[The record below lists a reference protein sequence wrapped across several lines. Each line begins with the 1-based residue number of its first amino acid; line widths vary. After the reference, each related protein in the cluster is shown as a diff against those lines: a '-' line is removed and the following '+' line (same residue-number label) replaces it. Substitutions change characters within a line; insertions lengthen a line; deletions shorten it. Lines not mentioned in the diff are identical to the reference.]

1 MEAVNNMLNNKMI
14 IENRD
19 SQNLSYILKDPQL
32 FFPTGYKV
40 LQSQAKN
47 GFVKCT
53 KVMHNGM
60 NKLVYDISDYK
71 TLDSLLPTLSPETFL
86 AVLTNLMAVVIEFK
100 NNGFIHCSNIET
112 SFDKIFIDCNNYK
125 VYLVY
130 LPIDTLARQDDGA
143 VFETSLKRAISGAI
157 EQFGNLNNPAT
168 AQLATYLEDSACT
181 LERLKEI
188 LSVTPHAVPEKC
200 RPATLRPLGMT
211 GPDLTES
218 EEESH
223 SPELIPIAEPEKNG
237 FIKDFFKNITK
248 KEKKEKAGKKTERK
262 ESPVDLQSEMEGG
275 ATEILDE
282 IFTPNLIL
290 SGVKTPV
297 KIDILVTKTEFLI
310 GKKDDAVDGVIAFN
324 NAVSRVHCK
333 IVFEGGQYF
342 VIDLGSANGTFINGT
357 RTLPNQK
364 KQVKIGDKVQLANS
378 AFLLRSV

>member
-1 MEAVNNMLNNKMI
+1 MEVVNNMLNNGMI

-130 LPIDTLARQDDGA
+130 LPIGTSARQDDSE
-143 VFETSLKRAISGAI
+143 VFEASLKRAISGAI
-157 EQFGNLNNPAT
+157 DQFSNLKNPAT

-218 EEESH
+218 EEESL
-223 SPELIPIAEPEKNG
+223 SPELIPISEQEKNG
-237 FIKDFFKNITK
+237 FLKDFFKNITK

-275 ATEILDE
+275 ATEILDD
-282 IFTPNLIL
+282 IYTPKLIL

-297 KIDILVTKTEFLI
+297 KIDILITKPEFLI
-310 GKKDDAVDGVIAFN
+310 GKKEDAVDGVIAFN

-333 IVFEGGQYF
+333 IVFEGGQYY
-342 VIDLGSANGTFINGT
+342 VIDLGSANGTFINGV
-357 RTLPNQK
+357 RIQPNQK
-364 KQVKIGDKVQLANS
+364 KQVKAGDKVQLANS
-378 AFLLRSV
+378 AFLLKSV

>member
-1 MEAVNNMLNNKMI
+1 MEVVNNMLTNKMI

-19 SQNLSYILKDPQL
+19 SQNLAYILKDPLL

-130 LPIDTLARQDDGA
+130 LPIDTSARQDDSE
-143 VFETSLKRAISGAI
+143 VFEASLKQSISGAI
-157 EQFGNLNNPAT
+157 DQFSNLKNPAT
-168 AQLATYLEDSACT
+168 AQLTVYLEDSACT

-188 LSVTPHAVPEKC
+188 LSVTPHAAPEKY

-211 GPDLTES
+211 DPDLTES

-223 SPELIPIAEPEKNG
+223 SPELLPVTEPGKNG
-237 FIKDFFKNITK
+237 FLKGFFKSITK
-248 KEKKEKAGKKTERK
+248 KEKKEKTGKKAEKR
-262 ESPVDLQSEMEGG
+262 ESPVNLLSEMEGG
-275 ATEILDE
+275 ATEILDD
-282 IFTPNLIL
+282 IYTPQLIL

-297 KIDILVTKTEFLI
+297 KIDILVTKPEFLI
-310 GKKDDAVDGVIAFN
+310 GKKEDAVDGVIAFN

-333 IVFEGGQYF
+333 IVFEGGQYY
-342 VIDLGSANGTFINGT
+342 VIDLGSANGTFINGV
-357 RTLPNQK
+357 RIQPDQK
-364 KQVKIGDKVQLANS
+364 KQVKAGDKVQLANS
-378 AFLLRSV
+378 AFLLKSV